1 MSDQQIKQILEHLRK
16 QDLKI
21 EEINKKMD
29 EQNTVLEPIAK
40 TYENANA
47 LKRFAFAAIISAGT
61 IAGSIVAVRELIRW
75 R

>member
-1 MSDQQIKQILEHLRK
+1 
-16 QDLKI
+16 
-21 EEINKKMD
+21 MD